1 MKRFKAQGLKVKIQS
16 LKLNAGF
23 CVLFTVLVLSGCVST
38 TDFET
43 VRGDASQSRKELFEL
58 KKDVN
63 DLKAK
68 TANVIKED
76 DFRAFRENQGDLQS
90 RVSETEKNLQVLTGK
105 FDENKYSTE
114 KALKD
119 SASEMTLIKAQI
131 ANIEDQIKQI
141 KNKLNALEGQ
151 QTVSRKETEELK
163 KESPQ
168 EQAQKPVKPAESK
181 DKVSLYEEAYDA
193 FKDKKYKK
201 AREKFE
207 VFIKEFPQDE
217 LADNAQ
223 FWIAETYYGEKDFE
237 AAILAYEAVLK
248 KYPKSEK
255 AVGALLKQGFAFT
268 EMGDKKTGKT
278 ILDKVIELYPAS
290 REAELAKKK
299 IDEIEKSSSKKK
311 K

>member
-1 MKRFKAQGLKVKIQS
+1 MKKPFTAQGLKVKMQN
-16 LKLNAGF
+16 LWLNGVY
-23 CVLFTVLVLSGCVST
+23 CLLFTMLIITGCVTT

-43 VRGDASQSRKELFEL
+43 VKGDTNQSRKEIFEI
-58 KKDVN
+58 KKDIN

-68 TANVIKED
+68 TANVIKEE

-90 RVSETEKNLQVLTGK
+90 RVSDVEKSVQMLTGK
-105 FDENKYSTE
+105 FDENKYSSE
-114 KALKD
+114 KTVKD
-119 SASEMTLIKAQI
+119 SASEMTLLKAQM
-131 ANIEDQIKQI
+131 ASMEDQLKEIKTRL
-141 KNKLNALEGQ
+141 KNLESQPGEAKKKLE
-151 QTVSRKETEELK
+151 ETK

-168 EQAQKPVKPAESK
+168 KLSKPAESK

-193 FKDKKYKK
+193 FKDKKYKQ

-207 VFIKEFPQDE
+207 AFMKEFPQDE

-223 FWIAETYYGEKDFE
+223 FWIAETYYGEKDYE
-237 AAILAYEAVLK
+237 TAILAYEAVLK

-255 AVGALLKQGFAFT
+255 AQGALLKQGFSFV
-268 EMGDKKTGKT
+268 EIGDKKTGKT
-278 ILDKVIELYPAS
+278 ILDKLIEIYPES

-299 IDEIEKSSSKKK
+299 IEEIEKSIPKKK